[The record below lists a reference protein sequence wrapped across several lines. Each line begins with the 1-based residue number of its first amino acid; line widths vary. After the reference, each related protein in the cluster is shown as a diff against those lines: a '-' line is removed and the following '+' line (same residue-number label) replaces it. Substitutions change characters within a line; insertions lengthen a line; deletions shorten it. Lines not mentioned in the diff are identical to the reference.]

1 MKKLGIKN
9 TIVKKQ
15 LFRSIIIVLMCMCGA
30 KTSAHDIE
38 AKNADGKTIYYRWI
52 NSKTE
57 LEVSYRGSEEDMY
70 LDRYTGNVVIPK
82 SVQYGGR
89 TYSVTNIGGSAFD
102 GCSGLTSVTIPNSV
116 TGIALNA
123 FLDCK
128 GLTSVTIPSS
138 VKSIGS
144 SAFGGCTNL
153 NNIYSE
159 IQTPFAIS
167 GNVFSTY
174 SAATLTVPKGTK
186 SAYQSTSGW
195 NKFSR
200 ITEGV
205 EFVRDNI
212 SYAVTSSNTV
222 TVMSGSKSLTNVSIP
237 ESVSYNGWSY
247 RVTSIER
254 FAFYM
259 LPNITSVTIPS
270 SVTTIGSS
278 AFEDCTRLNL
288 LTLRDGLAV
297 IGGSAF
303 EGCTSLLSISIPS
316 TVTTISINAF
326 KECVNLNDI
335 TSETM
340 HPFAIDRNVFSTY
353 STATLKVPTGTKS
366 AYQSTA
372 GWNNFS
378 RIVEETG
385 KFEFTIGGVTY
396 METEGRDAVVKSVD
410 YGQVWVEIPS
420 SVSYGG
426 KIYRV
431 TGIDEG
437 TFDRRDMAALI
448 WNVEAALPNNAFR
461 NASIGPNFLLYVK
474 SATYAPSSVKNMVVD
489 GTAQTI
495 VLSDDG
501 GQFYCP
507 QAFTAHS
514 ISYSHSYSMETGGG
528 KGWEA
533 IALPFDVQKISHST
547 RGEIVPFPLYSSSY
561 NKKPFWLAYFS
572 SSGFRRAAQMQ
583 ANEPYIIAMPNNRSY
598 RNDYNLMGE
607 VTFLAENIQVPKTPA
622 FNGAFVPA
630 YAPVAKSSSVKA
642 LNNASYSGGY
652 DSGSR
657 FIPNLR
663 DVHPFEAYMTGSS
676 SRGIVEINFDDGTT
690 DMLDILFSTD
700 VREVTIHSL
709 SGQQVARTTQ
719 RDFDTIWHQ
728 LPRGVYIVNEKKMI
742 K

>member
-1 MKKLGIKN
+1 M
-9 TIVKKQ
+9 KKQ
-15 LFRSIIIVLMCMCGA
+15 LLRSLIIVLMCMCGT

-57 LEVSYRGSEEDMY
+57 LEVSYRGSEEEMY
-70 LDRYTGNVVIPK
+70 LNRYTGNVVIPK

-89 TYSVTNIGGSAFD
+89 TYNVTSIGGSAFD
-102 GCSGLTSVTIPNSV
+102 GCSDLTSVTIPNSV

-144 SAFGGCTNL
+144 SAFGRCTNL

-167 GNVFSTY
+167 GDVFSTY
-174 SAATLTVPKGTK
+174 TTATLTVPKGTK
-186 SAYQSTSGW
+186 SAYQSKSGW
-195 NKFSR
+195 NKFSH
-200 ITEGV
+200 ITESL
-205 EFVRDNI
+205 EFTRDNI

-222 TVMSGSKSLTNVSIP
+222 TVMSGSNSLTNVSIP
-237 ESVSYNGWSY
+237 ESVSYNGWTY
-247 RVTSIER
+247 QVTSIER

-259 LPNITSVTIPS
+259 LQNITSVTIPS

-278 AFEDCTRLNL
+278 AFEDCTRLNM
-288 LTLRDGLAV
+288 LTLREGLTV

-303 EGCTSLLSISIPS
+303 EGCTSLMSITIPS

-335 TSETM
+335 TSEIM
-340 HPFAIDRNVFSTY
+340 YPFAIDWNVFNTY
-353 STATLKVPTGTKS
+353 ATATLTVPKGTKS
-366 AYQSTA
+366 AYQSTT

-378 RIVEETG
+378 KIVDGTER
-385 KFEFTIGGVTY
+385 FEFTIGGVTY
-396 METEGRDAVVKSVD
+396 TESNGQDVVVKSVD
-410 YGQVWVEIPS
+410 FGQVWFEIPS

-426 KIYRV
+426 KVYQV
-431 TGIDEG
+431 TGIADG
-437 TFDRRDMAALI
+437 AFDRRDMAALI
-448 WNVEAALPNNAFR
+448 WNLNKAMPNNAFT
-461 NASIGPNFLLYVK
+461 NAAIGSNFLLYVK
-474 SATYAPSSVKNMVVD
+474 SASYAPSSVKNVVVD
-489 GTAQTI
+489 GTAQMI

-507 QAFTAHS
+507 QSFTARI
-514 ISYSHSYSMETGGG
+514 ISYSHNYSMETGGG

-547 RGEIVPFPLYSSSY
+547 RGEIVPFPLYSSSS

-572 SSGFRRAAQMQ
+572 SSGFRRAAQIQ
-583 ANEPYIIAMPNNRSY
+583 ANEPYIIAMPNSRSY
-598 RNDYNLMGE
+598 RNDYNLTGD
-607 VTFLAENIQVPKTPA
+607 VTFSAENIQVPKTPT
-622 FNGAFVPA
+622 FNGALIPA
-630 YAPVAKSSSVKA
+630 FAPVTKSSSVKA
-642 LNNASYSGGY
+642 LNNANYSGGY
-652 DSGSR
+652 DPGSR

-676 SRGIVEINFDDGTT
+676 SRGIVEIYFDDGTT
-690 DMLDILFSTD
+690 DMLDVLFSAD
-700 VREVTIHSL
+700 EPHEVIIHTL
-709 SGQQVARTTQ
+709 SGQQVARITQ
-719 RDFDTIWHQ
+719 HGFDTVWQQ
-728 LPRGVYIVNEKKMI
+728 LPKGVYVINGKKMM